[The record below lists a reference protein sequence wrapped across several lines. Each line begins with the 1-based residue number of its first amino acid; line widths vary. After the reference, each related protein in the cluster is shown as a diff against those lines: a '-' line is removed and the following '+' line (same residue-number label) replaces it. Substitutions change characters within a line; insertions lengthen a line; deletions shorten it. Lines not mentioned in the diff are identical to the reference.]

1 MKTVVI
7 YSNFEDLPKYFVVDG
22 NYSHLDNIVVNNCTN
37 QKLEEELIGLLFDEK
52 YMFKQKA
59 FDSFPIHEIL
69 NEVVEFITV
78 GWAP

>member
-22 NYSHLDNIVVNNCTN
+22 NYSHLDNIVVNDCTN
-37 QKLEEELIGLLFDEK
+37 QKLEEELIRLLFDET
-52 YMFKQKA
+52 YMFKQKLYL
-59 FDSFPIHEIL
+59 SFPKCEIR